1 MLFTVIIKLKGKE
14 TVFPKNFLRHHQQ
27 RFSYLPGR
35 PPGQKTGLS
44 VGQRHPGQKRP
55 GHAADESAAGI
66 FCGGKGLL
74 ADAVDSEKLD
84 LILTKLLGMEHDIH
98 GMKDDI
104 GNLKSDIARMKGH
117 ITEIRDDI
125 LTLMKN
131 TSFIEIHLETSTD
144 RNIRLLAEN
153 FIDLTNKLNQATPA
167 ANKNLAYEVKVTY
180 AIEEVKKLAEK
191 VAKIMERSA

>member
-1 MLFTVIIKLKGKE
+1 
-14 TVFPKNFLRHHQQ
+14 
-27 RFSYLPGR
+27 
-35 PPGQKTGLS
+35 
-44 VGQRHPGQKRP
+44 
-55 GHAADESAAGI
+55 
-66 FCGGKGLL
+66 
-74 ADAVDSEKLD
+74 
-84 LILTKLLGMEHDIH
+84 MERDIH

-153 FIDLTNKLNQATPA
+153 FIDLTNKLNQAIPA